1 VLDWLRKIRKAS
13 QKLTLPSRDATAG
26 RSQIQLN
33 PAKLTPSSEIYL
45 SSLSQLHLVISDLLH
60 QDSLKAPDS
69 NQSEAQA
76 ILAGSYRDRSK
87 QLDGLLIRLGASQME
102 LQSDIR
108 ERLEQLVM
116 RTEGADWFE
125 DLMRIYVVFG
135 ILQDGAVQV
144 SKGLPAAKRLKV
156 DQLLDSK
163 KLEKFCHRE
172 LAAGIAAEP
181 SLGPRLAMFGRMVV
195 ADALLEIRD
204 SVDLAKVLP
213 DPVKDDLVA
222 LAREQF
228 KTLEP
233 FTSVLIA
240 RHTVRMDLL
249 GLTA

>member
-1 VLDWLRKIRKAS
+1 
-13 QKLTLPSRDATAG
+13 
-26 RSQIQLN
+26 
-33 PAKLTPSSEIYL
+33 
-45 SSLSQLHLVISDLLH
+45 
-60 QDSLKAPDS
+60 
-69 NQSEAQA
+69 
-76 ILAGSYRDRSK
+76 LAGSYRDRSK

-116 RTEGADWFE
+116 RTEGADWYE

-135 ILQDGAVQV
+135 ILQDGASRV
-144 SKGLPAAKRLKV
+144 SKGLPAAKKLKV

-163 KLEKFCHRE
+163 KLENFCRRE
-172 LAAGIAAEP
+172 LADGISSDP

-213 DPVKDDLVA
+213 NPVKDDAVA

-228 KTLEP
+228 KILEP
-233 FTSVLIA
+233 FTSELIA
-240 RHTVRMDLL
+240 QHTVRMDLL

>member
-1 VLDWLRKIRKAS
+1 VLDWLRRIRKVS

-45 SSLSQLHLVISDLLH
+45 SSLSQLHLVISDLLQ
-60 QDSLKAPDS
+60 QDSLKAPMAT
-69 NQSEAQA
+69 QSQAQA
-76 ILAGSYRDRSK
+76 TLAAAYRDRSR

-108 ERLEQLVM
+108 ERLELLVM
-116 RTEGADWFE
+116 RTEGADWYE

-135 ILQDGAVQV
+135 ILQDGALRV
-144 SKGLPAAKRLKV
+144 SKGLPAAKKLKV

-163 KLEKFCHRE
+163 KLEKFCHHE
-172 LAAGIAAEP
+172 LADGISFNP
-181 SLGPRLAMFGRMVV
+181 NLGPRLAMFGRMVV

-204 SVDLAKVLP
+204 SVNLDKVLP
-213 DPVKDDLVA
+213 NPVKDDAVA

-228 KTLEP
+228 KILEP
-233 FTSVLIA
+233 FTSELIA
-240 RHTVRMDLL
+240 QHTVRMDLL

>member
-1 VLDWLRKIRKAS
+1 MLDWLRKIRKVS

-45 SSLSQLHLVISDLLH
+45 SSLSQLHLVISDLLQ

-135 ILQDGAVQV
+135 ILQDGAAQV
-144 SKGLPAAKRLKV
+144 SKGLPAAKKLKV
-156 DQLLDSK
+156 DQLLESK
-163 KLEKFCHRE
+163 KLEKFCESE
-172 LAAGIAAEP
+172 LASGI
-181 SLGPRLAMFGRMVV
+181 
-195 ADALLEIRD
+195 
-204 SVDLAKVLP
+204 AKVLP
-213 DPVKDDLVA
+213 NPVKDNAVA

-228 KTLEP
+228 KILEP
-233 FTSVLIA
+233 FTSALIA
-240 RHTVRMDLL
+240 KHTVRMDLL

>member
-1 VLDWLRKIRKAS
+1 M
-13 QKLTLPSRDATAG
+13 
-26 RSQIQLN
+26 
-33 PAKLTPSSEIYL
+33 
-45 SSLSQLHLVISDLLH
+45 
-60 QDSLKAPDS
+60 
-69 NQSEAQA
+69 
-76 ILAGSYRDRSK
+76 
-87 QLDGLLIRLGASQME
+87 IRLGASQME

-135 ILQDGAVQV
+135 ILQDGASQV
-144 SKGLPAAKRLKV
+144 SKGLPAAKKLKV

-172 LAAGIAAEP
+172 LAAGIEADP
-181 SLGPRLAMFGRMVV
+181 TLGPRLAMFGRMVV

-204 SVDLAKVLP
+204 SVDLSKVLP
-213 DPVKDDLVA
+213 NPVTDDAVA

-240 RHTVRMDLL
+240 KHTVRMDLL

>member
-1 VLDWLRKIRKAS
+1 MLDWLRKIRKVS

-45 SSLSQLHLVISDLLH
+45 SSLSQLHLVISDLLQ
-60 QDSLKAPDS
+60 QDSLKAPLAS
-69 NQSEAQA
+69 QSEAQG
-76 ILAGSYRDRSK
+76 ILAGAYRDRSK

-102 LQSDIR
+102 LQSDSR

-116 RTEGADWFE
+116 RTEGADWYE

-135 ILQDGAVQV
+135 ILQDGALRV
-144 SKGLPAAKRLKV
+144 SKGLPAAKKLKV

-163 KLEKFCHRE
+163 KLEKFCRRE
-172 LAAGIAAEP
+172 LADGISSDQ

-204 SVDLAKVLP
+204 SVDLATVLP
-213 DPVKDDLVA
+213 NPIKDDAVA

-228 KTLEP
+228 KALEP
-233 FTSVLIA
+233 FTSEHIA
-240 RHTVRMDLL
+240 QHTVRMDLL

>member
-1 VLDWLRKIRKAS
+1 VLDWLRRIRKVS

-33 PAKLTPSSEIYL
+33 PAKLTPSPEIYL
-45 SSLSQLHLVISDLLH
+45 SSLSQLHLVISDLLQ
-60 QDSLKAPDS
+60 QDSLKAPLAS
-69 NQSEAQA
+69 QSEAQSV
-76 ILAGSYRDRSK
+76 LAGAYRDRSK
-87 QLDGLLIRLGASQME
+87 QLDALLIRLGASQMA

-116 RTEGADWFE
+116 RTEGADWHE

-135 ILQDGAVQV
+135 ILQDGSFRV
-144 SKGLPAAKRLKV
+144 SKGLPAAKKLKV

-163 KLEKFCHRE
+163 QLEKFCHRE
-172 LAAGIAAEP
+172 LTAGISSDP
-181 SLGPRLAMFGRMVV
+181 SLGPRLAMFGRMIV

-204 SVDLAKVLP
+204 SVDLSKILLNP
-213 DPVKDDLVA
+213 IDDDVVA

-228 KTLEP
+228 KVLEP
-233 FTSVLIA
+233 FTSELIA
-240 RHTVRMDLL
+240 QHTVRMDLL

>member
-1 VLDWLRKIRKAS
+1 VLDWLRKIRKVS

-45 SSLSQLHLVISDLLH
+45 SSLSQLNLVISDLLQ
-60 QDSLKAPDS
+60 QDSLKAPNVS
-69 NQSEAQA
+69 QSEAQG
-76 ILAGSYRDRSK
+76 ILAAAYRDRSK

-135 ILQDGAVQV
+135 ILQDGASQV

-156 DQLLDSK
+156 DQLLESK
-163 KLEKFCHRE
+163 KLEKFCHRH

-204 SVDLAKVLP
+204 SVDLSKVLP
-213 DPVKDDLVA
+213 SPVTDDVVA

-240 RHTVRMDLL
+240 KHTVRMDLL